1 MFQLEM
7 KKYLIL
13 LFIFSYGCSDMGT
26 NPKEEINTEEMSY
39 KKHIQPFFNANCVN
53 CHGNNGNL
61 SLTTYNN
68 LMKGGNS
75 GKSIIANNST
85 GSLLIN
91 RLSGVGP
98 GQRMPPE
105 PASQLDDMK
114 IELVNKWIDQ
124 GALNN

>member
-1 MFQLEM
+1 
-7 KKYLIL
+7 
-13 LFIFSYGCSDMGT
+13 MGT

-39 KKHIQPFFNANCVN
+39 KIHIQPLFNANCVN

-75 GKSIIANNST
+75 GKSIIANNSNV
-85 GSLLIN
+85 SLLIN
-91 RLSGVGP
+91 RLRGEGP

-105 PASQLDDMK
+105 PASQLDDTK
-114 IELVNKWIDQ
+114 IKLVKKWIDQ

>member
-1 MFQLEM
+1 MVLSNRVLTNLSSGVPLVFF
-7 KKYLIL
+7 KR
-13 LFIFSYGCSDMGT
+13 LFKSCEQIFSEEESF
-26 NPKEEINTEEMSY
+26 NPKEEINIEEMSY
-39 KKHIQPFFNANCVN
+39 KIHIQPLFNANCVN

-61 SLTTYNN
+61 SLTSYNN

-75 GKSIIANNST
+75 GKSSIANNST

-105 PASQLDDMK
+105 PASQLDDTK
-114 IELVNKWIDQ
+114 IE
-124 GALNN
+124 

>member
-1 MFQLEM
+1 
-7 KKYLIL
+7 
-13 LFIFSYGCSDMGT
+13 MGT
-26 NPKEEINTEEMSY
+26 NPKEEINIEEMSY
-39 KKHIQPFFNANCVN
+39 KIHIQPLFNANCVN

-91 RLSGVGP
+91 RLSGEGP

-114 IELVNKWIDQ
+114 IEEYLEKTGFAFMQVCLVKKYRSRF
-124 GALNN
+124 L